1 VADPGTAQEEAR
13 EPHIAAIAAALI
25 VFYELLEPEVLG
37 RLADGLKNLIP
48 SLWSARLTEAI
59 VEPLVE
65 AGHDLGQR
73 VAAEIS
79 EEPVFDPSVL
89 DAYLEQMAENYGL
102 QHIANLREDLNEA
115 ARQIEAEAEAEVA
128 RLLQDQKDRVEQFAV
143 AQVNKVANFVG
154 LDAAKAEGMTTKTWH
169 TGSNPRATH
178 AAQDGVTIGI
188 DDRFPNGQRYPG
200 SPGPPEET
208 AGCNCDMTFGRDD

>member
-1 VADPGTAQEEAR
+1 MADPGTAQEEAR

-59 VEPLVE
+59 VEPLIE
-65 AGHDLGQR
+65 TGHDLGQR
-73 VAAEIS
+73 VAEEIS

-143 AQVNKVANFVG
+143 AQVNKVANFAG